1 MNACCKVPLPKV
13 VGTVKAS
20 WKEVKEVKKVTSKF
34 MFEVVRGWKVQGM
47 GYAKTPV

>member
-1 MNACCKVPLPKV
+1 MNACCKVPLPKF